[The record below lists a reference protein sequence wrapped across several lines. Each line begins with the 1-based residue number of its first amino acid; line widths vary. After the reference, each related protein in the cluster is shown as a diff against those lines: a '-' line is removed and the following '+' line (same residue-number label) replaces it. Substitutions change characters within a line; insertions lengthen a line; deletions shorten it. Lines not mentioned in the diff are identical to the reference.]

1 MRLPLNE
8 EVEHVKVCI
17 KGAAE
22 DIKVGDISDIC
33 LDFDKILIATDGS
46 EPAVMATQ
54 YGITL
59 AKTYGASVKAIYVDD
74 GMEKLELPE
83 EIESDDTWEGYH
95 PSIKGLGVAKIMA
108 ERNDVPIEIEII
120 QGGVAKRIIKVAQE
134 WDADLIVM
142 GETGRT
148 GLKRLGMGSIAETVI
163 RGAET
168 PVLVIK

>member
-1 MRLPLNE
+1 M
-8 EVEHVKVCI
+8 KVCI

-22 DIKVGDISDIC
+22 DVRVGEIQEVCIE
-33 LDFDKILIATDGS
+33 FDRILIATDGS
-46 EPAVMATQ
+46 EPALQATQ
-54 YGITL
+54 YAVTL
-59 AKTYGASVKAIYVDD
+59 AKTFGAKVKAIYVDD

-83 EIESDDTWEGYH
+83 EVLADDDWDGAH
-95 PSIKGLGVAKIMA
+95 PSVKGLGIAKVMS
-108 ERNDVPIEIEII
+108 ERNGVAVEIEIV

-134 WDADLIVM
+134 WNADLIVM

-163 RGAET
+163 KGAET

>member
-1 MRLPLNE
+1 M
-8 EVEHVKVCI
+8 KVCI

-22 DIKVGDISDIC
+22 DVSMGDIAEVCI
-33 LDFDKILIATDGS
+33 DFDRILIATDGS

-59 AKTYGASVKAIYVDD
+59 AKTFGAEVKAIFVDD
-74 GMEKLELPE
+74 GMESLEYPE
-83 EIESDDTWEGYH
+83 EIVADSDFEGAH
-95 PSIKGLGVAKIMA
+95 PSIKGLAIAKVMGQ
-108 ERNDVPIEIEII
+108 RNDVSVEAEIVR
-120 QGGVAKRIIKVAQE
+120 GGVAKRIIKVAQE

-148 GLKRLGMGSIAETVI
+148 GLKRLGMGSIAETVV
-163 RGAET
+163 RGSET

>member
-1 MRLPLNE
+1 MTE

-22 DIKVGDISDIC
+22 DVKVGDIQDVC

-46 EPAVMATQ
+46 EPAIMATQ
-54 YGITL
+54 YAITL
-59 AKTYGASVKAIYVDD
+59 AKTYNARVKAIFVDD
-74 GMEKLELPE
+74 GMDKLELPE
-83 EIESDDTWEGYH
+83 EIQSDDDWEGYH
-95 PSIKGLGVAKIMA
+95 PSVKGLGIAKVMA
-108 ERNDVPIEIEII
+108 ERNDVPVDIQII
-120 QGGVAKRIIKVAQE
+120 QGGIAKRIIKTAEE